1 MSTAIA
7 TYSGCDRDGGTPVL
21 VTKKP
26 PFQEQFWCIREAGV
40 PEYAFTSSE
49 LVRDVRSTTDCF
61 SIHEPISIPR
71 WLVAQR
77 SGRQSLQFHQVTQ
90 SNGPTVR
97 VQS

>member
-1 MSTAIA
+1 MGARQCWSQKSPFSGAVLV
-7 TYSGCDRDGGTPVL
+7 YSG
-21 VTKKP
+21 
-26 PFQEQFWCIREAGV
+26 AGV

-61 SIHEPISIPR
+61 SIHEPIFISR
-71 WLVAQR
+71 WLVAER